1 MSESF
6 DRLVRALRKLPGLGA
21 KSAERMALHLALER
35 QDEAR
40 EIAAA
45 ISTALGRVTPCP
57 ECAGLSEDGKLC
69 AICGNPGRRQD
80 AICIVERSS
89 DIAAIEKSGAWR
101 GKYHVLGGKLS
112 PLHKI
117 GPDKLN
123 LAALSKRIEGG
134 GVEEIILALSND
146 IEGEA
151 TCHYINERIIGGRE
165 IRLTR
170 IGFGLPSGSQLGFAD
185 SGTIKS
191 ALESRKTF

>member
-1 MSESF
+1 MSEAF
-6 DRLVRALRKLPGLGA
+6 DRLAKALKKLPGLGM
-21 KSAERMALHLALER
+21 KSAERMALHMALEN
-35 QDEAR
+35 QGEAR

-45 ISTALGRVTPCP
+45 ITAALERVTPCP
-57 ECAGLSEDGKLC
+57 ECFGLSEDGKLC
-69 AICGNPGRRQD
+69 AVCANPVRLQN
-80 AICIVERSS
+80 AVCIVERSS

-123 LAALSKRIEGG
+123 LAALAKRLESGEIS
-134 GVEEIILALSND
+134 EIILALSND

-151 TCHYINERIIGGRE
+151 TCHYIQERIVGARE

-191 ALESRKTF
+191 ALDSRKEF

>member
-57 ECAGLSEDGKLC
+57 ECAGLSEDGELC

-101 GKYHVLGGKLS
+101 GVYHVLGGKLS
-112 PLHKI
+112 PIKNI
-117 GPDKLN
+117 GVGDLN
-123 LAALSKRIEGG
+123 FKQLESRVASGE
-134 GVEEIILALSND
+134 VCEIVLALSND

-151 TCHYINERIIGGRE
+151 TCHYVMKKFENVGNL
-165 IRLTR
+165 RLTR

-191 ALESRKTF
+191 ALDSRKNF

>member
-35 QDEAR
+35 QDDAR

-45 ISTALGRVTPCP
+45 ISSALGRVTPCP
-57 ECAGLSEDGKLC
+57 ECAGLSEDGELC

-134 GVEEIILALSND
+134 DVEEIILALSND

-151 TCHYINERIIGGRE
+151 TCHYISERIIGGRE